1 MHLRHDGRSYSGEKI
16 LLQSLCCVYNPRMS
30 RVSSLYRLQQIDL
43 SLDRAHARIEEIDRI
58 LANDEEILTK
68 KKSLETRKIK
78 LEAAHKAHT
87 KADDAVSAQ
96 RSKLEQTERTL
107 YSGTVRNP
115 KELQDLQQE
124 SESIKRYLVTLEDRL
139 LDAMIELDDNEKAFN
154 AANDDLAQ
162 SEDARASLH
171 QDLLKERERLT
182 TEIGRCETER
192 EAAVSDV
199 AAEDLKLYE
208 SLRGRFSGM
217 VIALER
223 DSSCSACGVELARSI
238 RQEIRTGDDLIRC
251 RQCGRI
257 LYSG

>member
-1 MHLRHDGRSYSGEKI
+1 
-16 LLQSLCCVYNPRMS
+16 MS

-43 SLDRAHARIEEIDRI
+43 SLDRAHARIEEIDQT
-58 LANDEEILTK
+58 LADEEEILQKKKTLETK
-68 KKSLETRKIK
+68 KGK
-78 LEAAHKAHT
+78 LEAARKAHT

-96 RSKLEQTERTL
+96 RDKVNQTERTL

-124 SESIKRYLVTLEDRL
+124 SESLKRYLVTLEDRL
-139 LDAMIELDDNEKAFN
+139 LDAMIELDDAEKTFD
-154 AANDDLAQ
+154 AANDDLTQ
-162 SEDARASLH
+162 SENSRASLH

-182 TEIGRCETER
+182 MEIGRCEAER

-199 AAEDLKLYE
+199 TAEDLKLYE
-208 SLRGRFSGM
+208 SLRKRFSGM
-217 VIALER
+217 VVTLER

-257 LYSG
+257 LYAG